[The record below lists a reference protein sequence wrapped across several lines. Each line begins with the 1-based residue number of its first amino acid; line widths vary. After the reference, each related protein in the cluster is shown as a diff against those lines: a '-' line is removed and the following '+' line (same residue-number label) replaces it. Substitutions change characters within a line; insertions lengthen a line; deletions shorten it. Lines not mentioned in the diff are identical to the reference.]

1 MHSLKIINIMLYG
14 SKMSAKVV
22 GGMMKNWTL
31 VKNSYLCEVAIF
43 IIYKFI
49 IKKLIFDI

>member
-1 MHSLKIINIMLYG
+1 MGQK
-14 SKMSAKVV
+14 AKVV

-49 IKKLIFDI
+49 KKLIFDI